1 MSKDN
6 DNIIKLPNSRGKV
19 PEGPPTREIK
29 EGTQPPRNPVGGAQP
44 DPQEILKRI
53 ATNRQ
58 KGLSDLENKVDGFD
72 IKRKVPYE
80 PHIEDRFRDSEAA
93 LKAVHTNLEAL
104 NAMVDMIAH
113 DLIGAIQNLEQ
124 NAVAQFQASAHLQVL
139 LQVLKDGGI
148 VTEEQ
153 LREVWDKTIAARAPT
168 DPEDLK

>member
-6 DNIIKLPNSRGKV
+6 DNIIKLPNSRGSKQ
-19 PEGPPTREIK
+19 GPPVENK
-29 EGTQPPRNPVGGAQP
+29 VASGVGGGKP
-44 DPQEILKRI
+44 DPQTVLRRI
-53 ATNRQ
+53 AANRQ
-58 KGLSDLENKVDGFD
+58 KGLVDLENKVDGFD

-80 PHIEDRFRDSEAA
+80 PHVEDRFRDSETA

-139 LQVLKDGGI
+139 LQVLKDEGI
-148 VTEEQ
+148 VTDEQ
-153 LREVWDKTIAARAPT
+153 LKEVWDKTIAANAPT
-168 DPEDLK
+168 DPEDQK